1 MFIDENPVFE
11 ILEVL
16 KEKREK
22 RCFKT
27 KKRNVNVISCR
38 TEGRAEF
45 YCNEINIPVKSGDVL
60 YIPEQIEYSQ
70 ETNGETIIAIHLK
83 IYSGTTAGLEHINVK
98 NTEHTILC
106 FEEIY
111 SEWIKKLPGYRQR
124 CASMLYGLLGD
135 IKAEQSYSKNNAY
148 SKIVNSVIYMKSHF
162 NKQDI
167 CISDIAAQS
176 NISEIYFRKLWQ
188 RYFKLTPAQYISQLR
203 INYAKA
209 LLIGSDYTISEIA
222 ENSGFS
228 DVKYFS
234 TKFRLL
240 TGTTPSEY
248 RKKSSS

>member
-38 TEGRAEF
+38 IDGSAVF
-45 YCNEINIPVKSGDVL
+45 NCNKTDIKVNSGDVL
-60 YIPEQIEYSQ
+60 YIPQKIEYSQ
-70 ETNGETIIAIHLK
+70 ETIGETIIAVHLK
-83 IYSGTTAGLEHINVK
+83 IYSGTTAQIEHINVK
-98 NTEHTILC
+98 NKEHTISC
-106 FEEIY
+106 FEDIY
-111 SEWIKKLPGYRQR
+111 SEWSKKLPGYRQR
-124 CASMLYGLLGD
+124 CTALLYGLLGD
-135 IKAEQSYSKNNAY
+135 IKADQTFSKNNTY

-188 RYFKLTPAQYISQLR
+188 SYFKLTPAQYISKLR

-240 TGTTPSEY
+240 TGTTPSAY
-248 RKKSSS
+248 RKKSNL